1 MATMRPTPRNE
12 LLGLLSDYMTGGL
25 EYMRDPQRTQQMQ
38 GLAGLLE
45 STGIPKTTE
54 RLAYG
59 EPLTNIGRANVPLLK
74 PETADALM
82 TVAPFAPKGM
92 KMIRA
97 TEGMP
102 VGMSIDLGPNF
113 LGKRPPKIEN
123 LARTSDKFLF
133 HSSTADKAKD
143 LRYGIEPQAGGN
155 WVREVASG
163 ATDQNLD
170 DFFKNVTPLA
180 WFSDKPEWI
189 KAMVGRKLNKPFDKV
204 TAKDIEKH
212 GHLAFINKKS
222 SDAENITYIPNEGL
236 MEGGQSKVFD
246 IQGNPKK
253 AWETG
258 LYQEGRYGTQMEPF
272 GVERNEYV
280 SPESIEPLLQLT
292 GPELVEFMKLK
303 GFLDKTTEGIP
314 VGKGMIKEIP
324 KKSSLLDMTRTPSE
338 AEIKKMSREDLIQ
351 WLQNNDPDGQYMDPT
366 PNPSVS
372 MYRTGKGYAVE
383 NADSGDVFEFKDF
396 NEAQEEFNS
405 MRFSN
410 AEFPPMTLQDA
421 QESAINYL
429 REFAQPEEGAK
440 VIPFQSKGL
449 LSP

>member
-12 LLGLLSDYMTGGL
+12 LLGLLSDAMAGGL
-25 EYMRDPQRTQQMQ
+25 EYMRNPQRTQQLQ

-102 VGMSIDLGPNF
+102 VGMSIKDVGKTGLPSPQSLTMPSVPTVEQMKQYGRTETVPLSKAVSFQSARNWEKFNAGKGPGDLVPGY
-113 LGKRPPKIEN
+113 G
-123 LARTSDKFLF
+123 DK
-133 HSSTADKAKD
+133 
-143 LRYGIEPQAGGN
+143 
-155 WVREVASG
+155 
-163 ATDQNLD
+163 
-170 DFFKNVTPLA
+170 PLA
-180 WFSDKPEWI
+180 LRLETGEYVIYDGNHRTDLALQKGKSELPMHVIDVKSYDP
-189 KAMVGRKLNKPFDKV
+189 AHAGRKPAPSSMSDDELLNSLLGNDVQQVATPQQAALD
-204 TAKDIEKH
+204 
-212 GHLAFINKKS
+212 LA
-222 SDAENITYIPNEGL
+222 
-236 MEGGQSKVFD
+236 Q
-246 IQGNPKK
+246 Q
-253 AWETG
+253 
-258 LYQEGRYGTQMEPF
+258 R
-272 GVERNEYV
+272 
-280 SPESIEPLLQLT
+280 
-292 GPELVEFMKLK
+292 
-303 GFLDKTTEGIP
+303 
-314 VGKGMIKEIP
+314 
-324 KKSSLLDMTRTPSE
+324 SSLLDMTRTPSE
-338 AEIKKMSREDLIQ
+338 AEIKKMSREDLID

-366 PNPSVS
+366 PNPSIS

-429 REFAQPEEGAK
+429 RESAQPAESAK
-440 VIPFQSKGL
+440 VLPFQRKGL